1 MLKSIETY
9 GFSVPSGESYSS
21 LLASGSAK
29 TGMSW
34 VLSEA
39 AALEEESMSSEVGK
53 EVIFS
58 SGNVDFSE
66 TSSYFSTGTLT
77 TNEVVTSES

>member
-1 MLKSIETY
+1 MLESIET
-9 GFSVPSGESYSS
+9 FESFVPSGESYSS
-21 LLASGSAK
+21 LVASGSAK

-53 EVIFS
+53 DVNYS
-58 SGNVDFSE
+58 SSKFDFSE
-66 TSSYFSTGTLT
+66 IISYFSRGTLT
-77 TNEVVTSES
+77 TNEVFTSKS